1 MHVLRIHFVI
11 CILSIIPC
19 LLPKTL
25 KALDFKTFCFQ
36 GQHMNLFFLEG
47 ENEVPIEINSY
58 RISKKYTYKGESPI
72 VIYTHVKDE
81 EGKLV
86 PSPVVQYPFG
96 PRFPSLLFLFSQLE
110 TGALNIYPI
119 ANDDAS
125 HPPGAYRIQN
135 LTPHTIAL
143 LINKKAYQLTPQQLQ
158 VIAPPPPQKRT
169 INIDPNATTDSLNT
183 GEIESFKEKDADD
196 SSLVSV
202 AVPDKIPVQMQ
213 FKLPDGNWQPAY
225 NRKWLYRA
233 DIRTYVFAH
242 VKNNSVMLKQFV
254 EFIR

>member
-1 MHVLRIHFVI
+1 MPRFQF
-11 CILSIIPC
+11 LSWIIKLTLC
-19 LLPKTL
+19 LFPLTL
-25 KALDFKTFCFQ
+25 QALDFKTFCFQ
-36 GQHMNLFFLEG
+36 GQHRNFFFLQG

-58 RISKKYTYKGESPI
+58 RISKKYSYNGVSPL

-86 PSPVVQYPFG
+86 PSPVVQYPFD
-96 PRFPSLLFLFSQLE
+96 PKFPSLLFLFTQLE
-110 TGALNIYPI
+110 TGVLNIYPI

-135 LTPHTIAL
+135 LTQHTIAL
-143 LINKKAYQLTPQQLQ
+143 LINNKTYQFSPQQLQ
-158 VIAPPPPQKRT
+158 IIAPPAPPRRT
-169 INIDPNATTDSLNT
+169 IKIDPNATTDSLNT
-183 GEIESFKEKDADD
+183 GEVESFNEKDADD
-196 SSLVSV
+196 KTLVSV
-202 AVPDKIPVQMQ
+202 AVPDKIPVQMK

-225 NRKWLYRA
+225 NRKWLYRP

-242 VKNNSVMLKQFV
+242 VKNNTVMLKQFV